1 MKGNVEVV
9 CDGCAGGSFFG
20 SVFVMN
26 AIWPSLIVLIVDNS
40 CMMSLWAA
48 EHFCE
53 DIVRL
58 NGNEPVANLYTL
70 VTNHAP
76 WGGTEFLE
84 YIDEDDEGAAARKY
98 IIEGYKYQ
106 SRVYCDARQ
115 LEVPMLRT
123 FMTKAHAMETEK
135 SNRAEIRLTV
145 TVIWTHFLKSPL
157 IHWLAMKSGDS
168 PTRCSIVL
176 PRLTMQR

>member
-1 MKGNVEVV
+1 
-9 CDGCAGGSFFG
+9 
-20 SVFVMN
+20 MN
-26 AIWPSLIVLIVDNS
+26 AIWPSLIVLTVDNS

-98 IIEGYKYQ
+98 IIEGYKSQ

-135 SNRAEIRLTV
+135 SNRGRDTIDGYGYLDSLLEIAPDSLASDEIRRFTDEMLDCIAKAYNAAVTLT
-145 TVIWTHFLKSPL
+145 S
-157 IHWLAMKSGDS
+157 
-168 PTRCSIVL
+168 
-176 PRLTMQR
+176 